1 MADNG
6 STAGGGS
13 TPSARTDTGEGGM
26 PRVVLS
32 HPRGGRAEVYLHGA
46 HVASWADGSGGEM
59 LFLGRRSKFDP
70 TSAIRGGVPVIFPQ
84 FADRGPL
91 PKHGFA
97 RTAEWRLAESSA
109 SADEART
116 ILRLTASSAT
126 REIWNHAFAAELT
139 AALGD
144 ALTVTLLIENTGGES
159 MEFTCALH
167 TYLRVEDIRRTTVI
181 GLDGLR
187 YEDKVEKRENTQP
200 PGALEIAGETDRIYF
215 AAPDELRVRDEAAGR
230 TIVARKT
237 GFADVVVWNPW
248 SHLAASLP
256 DLEDDDYLRFL
267 CIEAANI
274 GSPVRL
280 APGERW
286 SGSQTIARE

>member
-1 MADNG
+1 MTDNE
-6 STAGGGS
+6 STSNGGS
-13 TPSARTDTGEGGM
+13 TPSAQTGAGEGGM
-26 PRVVLS
+26 PRVVLA

-46 HVASWADGSGGEM
+46 HVASWSDANGGEM
-59 LFLGRRSKFDP
+59 LFLSRRSKFDP

-97 RTAEWRLAESSA
+97 RTAEWRLVDSSA
-109 SADEART
+109 SGDEARAVF
-116 ILRLTASSAT
+116 RLTESPAT
-126 REIWNHAFAAELT
+126 REIWNHAFAAEFT

-144 ALTVTLLIENTGGES
+144 ALTVTLSIENTGDEP

-167 TYLRVEDIRRTTVI
+167 TYLRVEDIRRTTVA
-181 GLDGLR
+181 GLAGLR

-215 AAPDELRVRDEAAGR
+215 SAPDELRVRDDAGDR

-274 GSPVRL
+274 GTPVRL

-286 SGSQTIARE
+286 SGSQTIAQE